1 MIGMRATRY
10 HFFLDLIC
18 QNYFAQSGL
27 VKECLSASQQ
37 SDIAKTNILFNLYH
51 LPFFC
56 GDRRKSNYNYISI
69 KTTNPIFLTFF
80 SNFLFFCISSTE
92 QFIVWHLFIIQK
104 QAFRVVLSI
113 IIQLS
118 SASIFLG
125 LWSRGP
131 PCNFTEQ
138 LFLHN

>member
-37 SDIAKTNILFNLYH
+37 SDIAKTNILFNLHH

-56 GDRRKSNYNYISI
+56 GDRQKSNYNYISI
-69 KTTNPIFLTFF
+69 KTTNPIFQISSFF
-80 SNFLFFCISSTE
+80 VFRQLNSLSCGICLSFKSRHLELFCQLLFSYPLQVFFQGYGQEVHLAILQNNFFCTTE
-92 QFIVWHLFIIQK
+92 
-104 QAFRVVLSI
+104 
-113 IIQLS
+113 
-118 SASIFLG
+118 
-125 LWSRGP
+125 
-131 PCNFTEQ
+131 
-138 LFLHN
+138 